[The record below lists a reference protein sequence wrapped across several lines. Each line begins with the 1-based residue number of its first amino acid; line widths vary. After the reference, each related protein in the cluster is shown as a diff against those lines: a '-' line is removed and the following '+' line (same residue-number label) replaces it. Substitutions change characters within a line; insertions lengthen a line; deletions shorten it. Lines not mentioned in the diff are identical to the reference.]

1 MERVGL
7 SQTERVGETD
17 TERDVRVCVCAH
29 GWHSEACVT
38 ASGMCV
44 VPAEL
49 LLVFIHREADV
60 SPAEGQQ
67 GSSGTGGRSARQ
79 PRATP
84 QTFADLNTQ
93 HMRLI
98 TATFQINS

>member
-79 PRATP
+79 PER
-84 QTFADLNTQ
+84 
-93 HMRLI
+93 HRRRLRI
-98 TATFQINS
+98 